1 MPRFR
6 QRSYALMLIAAGL
19 ASCGTAPGFDN
30 SGLRA
35 TVGSAAYSH
44 EQAKLSSKPFG
55 AVEARSELASA
66 AEPMATEAKKA
77 GQAKHSSRA
86 TKGRRG
92 LDGLRASK
100 QGAGAEVLTDG
111 AQRNEK
117 MGEVAPRPAAFV
129 AIDTGARPSWMN
141 KKTPIQGSPEW
152 KQEQQET
159 EKQEQEIQRVLG
171 GICHGC

>member
-6 QRSYALMLIAAGL
+6 QHSYALMLIAAGL
-19 ASCGTAPGFDN
+19 SGCGTAPGLKYG
-30 SGLRA
+30 GLQA
-35 TVGSAAYSH
+35 TSGSAAYSH

-66 AEPMATEAKKA
+66 AEPVAAEAKKA

-86 TKGRRG
+86 TKDRHG
-92 LDGLRASK
+92 LDGLRASEH
-100 QGAGAEVLTDG
+100 GAGADVLTE
-111 AQRNEK
+111 RNEK
-117 MGEVAPRPAAFV
+117 MGEAAPRPAAIA
-129 AIDTGARPSWMN
+129 AINTGAMPSWMN

>member
-6 QRSYALMLIAAGL
+6 QRSYALMLMAAGL
-19 ASCGTAPGFDN
+19 AGCGTAPGFDN

-44 EQAKLSSKPFG
+44 EQAKLSSKLFG

-66 AEPMATEAKKA
+66 AEPMPTEAKKA
-77 GQAKHSSRA
+77 GRHSSRP
-86 TKGRRG
+86 TKGRHD
-92 LDGLRASK
+92 LDGLPASK
-100 QGAGAEVLTDG
+100 QGAGAEVPTDG

-117 MGEVAPRPAAFV
+117 MGEMAPRPTAIV
-129 AIDTGARPSWMN
+129 AIGERPSWMN

-152 KQEQQET
+152 KQEQQES
-159 EKQEQEIQRVLG
+159 EKQEQEIRRVLT